1 MELNSIIERFA
12 EESPT
17 SLMVQGLMTR
27 VFAHQE
33 LDELFEA
40 CAQAQ
45 YTRALLF
52 SQVVEVMSLVVCG
65 IQPSVNAAYRR
76 QAKALGVSRTS
87 VYNKLN
93 GIEPAVS
100 AAMVRAISGQL
111 STCIEQM
118 GGALN
123 SWVEGYRVRILDGNC
138 LAGTDHRLQALRP
151 YAAKALPGKS
161 LVVLE
166 PAMQLVTNVF
176 PCPDGHAQERALF
189 EAVLATV
196 EPQDLWIA
204 DRNMGTLKFLFALHQ
219 AAAAFV
225 IRQHGTPSWQPLAAL
240 KPIGKMPTGEVFEQ
254 PIRLLY
260 EGQSLNVRRVVVR
273 LNCPTRDGDSEIALL
288 TNLPKTAAGAV
299 AVAQLYRQRW
309 TIETLFQVVTENFEG
324 EIQSLGYPPAALF
337 SFCMALVAYN
347 LLATVKAALRAV
359 HGAGKVETSLSW
371 YYLVEEVQA
380 THRGMMIV
388 VDPDYWRAWQAC
400 SLPQLADRLLALAER
415 VNLKTFLKQPRTPK
429 RKKPPLIVDRKHR
442 HVSTH
447 RLLDKQKASPP

>member
-1 MELNSIIERFA
+1 MVSAIFEQFV

-33 LDELFEA
+33 LDELFES

-111 STCIEQM
+111 SACI
-118 GGALN
+118 
-123 SWVEGYRVRILDGNC
+123 
-138 LAGTDHRLQALRP
+138 
-151 YAAKALPGKS
+151 
-161 LVVLE
+161 
-166 PAMQLVTNVF
+166 
-176 PCPDGHAQERALF
+176 
-189 EAVLATV
+189 
-196 EPQDLWIA
+196 
-204 DRNMGTLKFLFALHQ
+204 
-219 AAAAFV
+219 
-225 IRQHGTPSWQPLAAL
+225 
-240 KPIGKMPTGEVFEQ
+240 EQ

-288 TNLPKTAAGAV
+288 TNLPKTAAGAA

-337 SFCMALVAYN
+337 SFCIALVAYN

-359 HGAGKVETSLSW
+359 HGTGKVEASLSW

-388 VDPDYWRAWQAC
+388 VDPDYWQAWQAC

-415 VNLKTFLKQPRTPK
+415 VNLKTFLNQPRAPK

-442 HVSTH
+442 HVSTQ
-447 RLLDKQKASPP
+447 RLLDKQKASSP